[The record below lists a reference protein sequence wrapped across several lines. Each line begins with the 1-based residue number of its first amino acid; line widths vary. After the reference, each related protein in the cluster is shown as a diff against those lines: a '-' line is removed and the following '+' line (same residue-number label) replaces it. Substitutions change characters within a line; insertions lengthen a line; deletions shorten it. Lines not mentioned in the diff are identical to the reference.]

1 MLCVCSYENGDHQDL
16 HSCPTRRSSDLVS
29 RQRLDKW
36 LFFSRTVKT
45 RSLAA
50 KLVEGSKVRVNRVKI
65 DKSSYPIKVGDV
77 LTIRLERSVV
87 VYKVAGFGV
96 RRGPAAEARLLY
108 EDLTPAEVVTAG
120 QDIIP
125 PGARPGRRDQRT
137 LMLFLKHAM

>member
-1 MLCVCSYENGDHQDL
+1 MSEE
-16 HSCPTRRSSDLVS
+16 TVS

-50 KLVEGSKVRVNRVKI
+50 KIVEGSKVRVNRVKI

-87 VYKVAGFGV
+87 VYKVTGLGV

-108 EDLTPAEVVTAG
+108 EDLTPAEVVTDRQNMISSG
-120 QDIIP
+120 P
-125 PGARPGRRDQRT
+125 RPTKRDRRQ
-137 LMLFLKHAM
+137 LMHFLKQEM